1 MFVEIHDHLA
11 AQAKLADRYAEIKA
25 EIEGLKL
32 LLEEVKEDII
42 KTGRD
47 NIVGARNIVT
57 VTLSEPVRFD
67 AATAKS
73 FLAPEQ
79 IAACMKTGELVTTI
93 RVKAVK
99 NAKVFS

>member
-11 AQAKLADRYAEIKA
+11 AQAKLADRYADIKA

-32 LLEEVKEDII
+32 LLDEVKEDIR

-67 AATAKS
+67 AATAKT
-73 FLAPEQ
+73 FLNPDQ
-79 IAACMKTGELVTTI
+79 IAACTKTGELVTTI
-93 RVKAVK
+93 RVKSVK
-99 NAKVFS
+99 APKVLA